1 LAADGSNHVSA
12 YVAKDSEIL
21 TAQCEGIRVWP
32 YGDNSTYPPT
42 TTSGSPTGF
51 EIQIT
56 IPDGELE
63 LKAEYTY
70 VTAEHR
76 VYHRYTGSFTGNLN
90 GEALPDGVALWEQFT
105 LQEE

>member
-1 LAADGSNHVSA
+1 M
-12 YVAKDSEIL
+12 
-21 TAQCEGIRVWP
+21 
-32 YGDNSTYPPT
+32 
-42 TTSGSPTGF
+42 
-51 EIQIT
+51 QIT
-56 IPDGELE
+56 IPEGELE

-76 VYHRYTGSFTGNLN
+76 VYHRYTGSFTGTLN

>member
-1 LAADGSNHVSA
+1 M
-12 YVAKDSEIL
+12 
-21 TAQCEGIRVWP
+21 
-32 YGDNSTYPPT
+32 
-42 TTSGSPTGF
+42 
-51 EIQIT
+51 QIT

-76 VYHRYTGSFTGNLN
+76 VYHRYTGSFTGTLN